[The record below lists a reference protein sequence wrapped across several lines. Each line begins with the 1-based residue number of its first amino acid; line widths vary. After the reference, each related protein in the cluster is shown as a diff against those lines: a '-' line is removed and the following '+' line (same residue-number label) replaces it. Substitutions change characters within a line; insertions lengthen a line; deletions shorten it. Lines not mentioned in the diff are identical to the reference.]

1 MPISPSQGS
10 SAGGQTVNITGSN
23 LAGATAVH
31 FGSNLATITAN
42 DATSVTVT
50 TPSGNGVVPVTVTTP
65 GGTSN
70 PLNFFYVGA
79 PFKSGL
85 SSTAGPLVGGNT
97 ITITGTGLS
106 TANAVHFGANT
117 ATPTVV
123 SDSQITAAVPAG
135 AAAGSVGVSVTTAG
149 GTNNGFSYTYVDVPT
164 VIGFTPASGPPSG
177 GTAVTITGTN
187 LSTTQSVTF
196 GGIAAPFTVI
206 SDTSVSAVSPPT
218 SDGAPG
224 PAGIAVTTLAG
235 SATAP
240 TSFQYVAGP
249 GI

>member
-10 SAGGQTVNITGSN
+10 SAGGQTVTITGTN
-23 LAGATAVH
+23 LGGATAVH
-31 FGSNLATITAN
+31 FGSKLAAITAN
-42 DATSVTVT
+42 TPTSATVT
-50 TPSGNGVVPVTVTTP
+50 TPSGSGVVPVTVTTA

-79 PFKSGL
+79 PFKSAL
-85 SSTAGPLVGGNT
+85 STGAGPLVGGNT
-97 ITITGTGLS
+97 VTINGTGLS
-106 TANAVHFGANT
+106 TATAVHFGANT
-117 ATPTVV
+117 ATPTIV
-123 SDSQITAAVPAG
+123 SDSQITAVVPTG
-135 AAAGSVGVSVTTAG
+135 AAAGTVGVSVTTAG

-196 GGIAAPFTVI
+196 GGNAAPFTVI
-206 SDTSVSAVSPPT
+206 NDTSLSAVSPPT
-218 SDGAPG
+218 ADGAPG
-224 PAGIAVTTLAG
+224 PADITVTTLAG
-235 SATAP
+235 SATAATP
-240 TSFQYVAGP
+240 FQYVAGP